1 MAALAVVNPD
11 TTHVPLC
18 PLKALTGLDCPLCGS
33 LRAVH
38 ALTRADVVG
47 AAGHNLVLVLAI
59 PFAMGTWCAWVR
71 RRAAGET
78 HPAPAPPR
86 WMFPVLLVMVVA
98 FTVVRNLAIGHWLAS
113 T

>member
-1 MAALAVVNPD
+1 MAVVNPE

-38 ALTRADVVG
+38 SLTRADVVG
-47 AAGHNLVLVLAI
+47 AAGHNLVFVVAVPLAV
-59 PFAMGTWCAWVR
+59 AMWCAWLR
-71 RRAAGET
+71 RCATDDPR
-78 HPAPAPPR
+78 PAPALPP
-86 WMFPVLLVMVVA
+86 WVFPVLLVVLAA